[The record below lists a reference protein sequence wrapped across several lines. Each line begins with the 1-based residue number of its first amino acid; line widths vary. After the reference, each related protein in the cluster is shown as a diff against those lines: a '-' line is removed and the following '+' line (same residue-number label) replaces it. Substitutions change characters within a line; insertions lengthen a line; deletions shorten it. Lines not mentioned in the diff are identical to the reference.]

1 MCSCGVL
8 VIYASVVLVVCFVF
22 FKQKTAYEMRISD
35 WSSDVCSS
43 DLLPRIFAKSRK
55 IAFIEW
61 HTGLGGYGE
70 LSHIPMMEPGS
81 DGYER
86 MFSWLGDE
94 ARETWAKGM
103 DFTNGVTPDYR
114 GWFSAWLPNSAP
126 HAGEIGRAHV

>member
-1 MCSCGVL
+1 
-8 VIYASVVLVVCFVF
+8 
-22 FKQKTAYEMRISD
+22 
-35 WSSDVCSS
+35 
-43 DLLPRIFAKSRK
+43 
-55 IAFIEW
+55 
-61 HTGLGGYGE
+61 
-70 LSHIPMMEPGS
+70 MMEPGC

-126 HAGEIGRAHV
+126 HAEWTGMVVEAGTYGVIEVMDGIRMDRWMKFGKGRSFLPREDMRRSMMDKLFPTSNERRVGKK

>member
-1 MCSCGVL
+1 
-8 VIYASVVLVVCFVF
+8 
-22 FKQKTAYEMRISD
+22 
-35 WSSDVCSS
+35 
-43 DLLPRIFAKSRK
+43 
-55 IAFIEW
+55 
-61 HTGLGGYGE
+61 
-70 LSHIPMMEPGS
+70 MMEPGS

-126 HAGEIGRAHV
+126 HAEWTGMVVEAGTYGVIEVMDGIRRSEEHTSELQSLMRISYAVFCLKKKK